1 VIGANV
7 VVLEGM
13 RIGKGAVIAAGS
25 VVINNVEP
33 NTVMAGI
40 PAKPLKKVDSKTK
53 SKTQLMEE
61 LRKL

>member
-1 VIGANV
+1 
-7 VVLEGM
+7 M
-13 RIGKGAVIAAGS
+13 GAVIAAGS

-33 NTVMAGI
+33 NMVMAGV
-40 PAKPLKKVDSKTK
+40 PAKPLKKVDEKTK